1 MNNSPHITP
10 EEWERIRKYIADGP
24 DHVRL
29 ETDENGTA
37 VVFSGEVSGMMHPR
51 AYLQIMED
59 DYQDLDLTPVDI
71 LKHVS
76 NATAPDALIGN
87 MPGSLRGA
95 NLLPYKPKPP
105 ETE

>member
-10 EEWERIRKYIADGP
+10 EEWDRIRKYIADSP
-24 DHVRL
+24 DHVHL
-29 ETDENGTA
+29 DENG
-37 VVFSGEVSGMMHPR
+37 VVIFDGGMMHPR
-51 AYLQIMED
+51 AYLQIMEE
-59 DYQDLDLTPVDI
+59 PEEEAGPIDI

-76 NATAPDALIGN
+76 NASAPDALIES

-95 NLLPYKPKPP
+95 LVLPWKPKPP

>member
-10 EEWERIRKYIADGP
+10 EEWDRIRKYIAEGP
-24 DHVRL
+24 SHVHL
-29 ETDENGTA
+29 DTSAEGTCI
-37 VVFSGEVSGMMHPR
+37 VFGGRFSGVIHPR

-76 NATAPDALIGN
+76 NATAPEALIGT
-87 MPGSLRGA
+87 MPGYLRG
-95 NLLPYKPKPP
+95 KPVPP
-105 ETE
+105 KG